1 MAHRRREVLLSLV
14 YVLALKYVLNVVWQL
29 QAVNLQNLNHSMMMM
44 MFIILEA
51 DARPRT
57 RSLWR
62 YGRMKGF
69 VQRHFE
75 SGKPTSF
82 SPHMIKE
89 RVRLNYETFK
99 YVCEVVRPMLEKS
112 GTRMELGIDV
122 ETQVAV
128 TLSRLSTGNTLR
140 MCGEMYGLVESTA
153 SVIVRKCCEAIRVLL
168 KPLVFVKLTRQRIEA
183 MALEFEEVR
192 GIPYIIGAVDGSHI
206 PIIAPEVDPGFYYC
220 RKGFY
225 SALLQGIV
233 DCKCLFWDY
242 DFGWAGS
249 NHD

>member
-1 MAHRRREVLLSLV
+1 MAHRREVLLSLV
-14 YVLALKYVLNVVWQL
+14 YVLALKYVVNVVWQL
-29 QAVNLQNLNHSMMMM
+29 QAVNLQNLNLSMMMM

-51 DARPRT
+51 DARPRR

-62 YGRMKGF
+62 YGRMEGF

-82 SPHMIKE
+82 SSHMIKE

-99 YVCEVVRPMLEKS
+99 YMCKVLQPMLEKL
-112 GTRMELGIDV
+112 GTRMEFGIDV
-122 ETQVAV
+122 ETQVAI

-140 MCGEMYGLVESTA
+140 MCGEMYGLVEST
-153 SVIVRKCCEAIRVLL
+153 SFVIVRKCCEAIRVLL
-168 KPLVFVKLTRQRIEA
+168 KPLVFQKLTKQRIEA
-183 MALEFEEVR
+183 MASEFEELK

-206 PIIAPEVDPGFYYC
+206 PIIAPKVDSGSYYC
-220 RKGFY
+220 HKGFY

-242 DFGWAGS
+242 DS
-249 NHD
+249 S